1 MMRVVLMACL
11 GLLFCCSPVL
21 GEQSKSTPDLRPAYE
36 WLELIDRGRYFQS
49 WQYASD
55 NFKQNIDAA
64 VWDKVLTG
72 ALQPLG
78 KLEKREL
85 IAMSHKSQLQGMP
98 EGSYFVMQFI
108 CDFTNKKNLTETL
121 FLEIQPSGLKTVGY
135 FIK

>member
-1 MMRVVLMACL
+1 MVRVVLMACL
-11 GLLFCCSPVL
+11 GLFLYCATASA
-21 GEQSKSTPDLRPAYE
+21 QQTKSTPDLRPAYE

-78 KLEKREL
+78 ALEKREL
-85 IAMSHKSQLQGMP
+85 IGMSHKSKLQGMP
-98 EGSYFVMQFI
+98 EGSYFVMQFV
-108 CDFTNKKNLTETL
+108 CDFTNKKKLTETL
-121 FLEIQPSGLKTVGY
+121 YLEIQPTGLKTVGY